1 MKLIFIIT
9 VFLISYGCSSLRV
22 LHHSE
27 HSDYSGNV
35 IRIGKDHTLDVDRF
49 MHEYAHFLHDNYIDS
64 STEKEFKAEIDK
76 ILETDFWNLKN
87 KFLEE
92 FDEEEAIYLQDLI
105 NAVTRGAVKIKY
117 GHADVHWSFYGN
129 TYKEAFADL
138 TVIYYTGKE
147 KEMEFMEENLKG
159 IKDAF
164 ERLII
169 NNEIACCINNLKKN

>member
-9 VFLISYGCSSLRV
+9 VFLFSYGCSSLKV
-22 LHHSE
+22 FHHSDT
-27 HSDYSGNV
+27 SDYSNNA
-35 IRIGKDHTLDVDRF
+35 IRLSEEHLRDVDRF

-76 ILETDFWNLKN
+76 IIETDFWSLKS

-92 FDEEEAIYLQDLI
+92 FDEEEAIDLQDLI

-129 TYKEAFADL
+129 THKEAFANL
-138 TVIYYTGKE
+138 IVIYYTGKE
-147 KEMEFMEENLKG
+147 KEMAFIEENFKG

-169 NNEIACCINNLKKN
+169 SNNIQCCTHNFQKY